1 MAPHLAPVTGFLK
14 KHRRPILFGL
24 AGLALAAFTV
34 HYIRLWRT
42 VGERLSDGMF
52 ANTIGIYTA
61 PKTVAPGA
69 PLDAEALSVMLRRAG
84 YSEKDG
90 APNGTFELTEKSI
103 RIRPGPGSRL
113 KPPPAEVYFEKGKIA
128 RIVELPGDKKLAK
141 YTLDPQLLSNL
152 SGSVRER
159 RRLIRQGDMPK
170 VLKDALLAVED
181 RNFYRHQ
188 GFDVFRIAKSA
199 WNNLLSGTRGQGGST
214 LTMQLAR
221 NIWLSPEKTFTRK
234 LNELLIALILEQRL
248 TKDEI
253 LEHYANQAYLGNYD
267 SFEIHGFGEAAWR
280 YFNTG
285 VGDLTLT
292 QAALLAGIIQR
303 PNYFSPHKYPDR
315 AVERRNLVLTLMERN
330 GMISGEQLAA
340 AEKSPLDLNPRTL
353 DRGDAPYLVDLALDE
368 AQRIA
373 EARAGSVNL
382 FTTVDP
388 ELQAH
393 ATEAV
398 RIGMQRLDKL
408 LAERKKTRE
417 GDPPQVALVALDAQT
432 GEVRAAVGGRNYGKS
447 QLNRVLA
454 KRMPG
459 SVFKPFVYAA
469 ALETQLNKKGPFFTG
484 ATLLN
489 DEPTT
494 FKFGDEIYEPGNFGG
509 SFRGPVLLRKA
520 LTSSLNIP
528 TVALAQQ
535 VGYKRV
541 ADLARRA
548 GLETARGT
556 PAVALGAYDATPLEI
571 AGAYTVFPN
580 EGNYIRPT
588 FLQSIESSDG
598 RELYRHKVEK
608 KPALDPRINWMM
620 LDMLQDV
627 VRYGTGG
634 SVWSYGVKVPI
645 AGKTGTS
652 RDGWFAGFS
661 SGLICIV
668 WVGYDDHADL
678 DLEGAKSALP
688 VWAEF
693 MKRATANGAY
703 SKPFPP
709 PPPGLTSVEIDS
721 DTGELASSASE
732 KPRVEYFIAGREPT
746 VEATPDSIDAVR
758 LRKEEELP
766 LLIEAKL
773 AAQGGVPFKLPAKTP
788 SGGAIGTANWFRPKT
803 GDGMFAA
810 SPSLPSGAKVRV
822 TNVSTGKSVVV
833 TIAGRIPVESGYVLS
848 LAHQAASELDFVRA
862 GSAQV
867 RVDPVN

>member
-1 MAPHLAPVTGFLK
+1 MDLTAATAAQFLK
-14 KHRRPILFGL
+14 KHRRRILFGL
-24 AGLALAAFTV
+24 AAAAAGIFLIHFV
-34 HYIRLWRT
+34 SLWRL
-42 VGERLSDGMF
+42 VGERLSDGVF
-52 ANTIGIYTA
+52 AHTIAIYTA
-61 PKTVAPGA
+61 PKTLTPGA
-69 PLDAEALSVMLRRAG
+69 LTDAEAVGVMLRRAG
-84 YSEKDG
+84 YSDKG
-90 APNGTFELTEKSI
+90 GSPVGTFELRESSI
-103 RIRPGPGSRL
+103 RVRPGPESRL
-113 KPPPAEVYFEKGKIA
+113 KAGAAEIHIEKGKISKIVDLASGKTLA
-128 RIVELPGDKKLAK
+128 R

-181 RNFYRHQ
+181 RNFYRHF
-188 GFDVFRIAKSA
+188 GFDLPRILKSA
-199 WNNLLSGTRGQGGST
+199 WSNVLSGSRGQGGST

-221 NIWLSPEKTFTRK
+221 NIWLSPEKTWTRK
-234 LNELLIALILEQRL
+234 FNELLIALILELRL
-248 TKDEI
+248 SKDEI

-280 YFNTG
+280 YFNCD
-285 VGDLTLT
+285 VGELSLT

-315 AVERRNLVLTLMERN
+315 ALERRNTVLALMEKN
-330 GMISGEQLAA
+330 GMITAGQLAEA
-340 AEKSPLDLNPRTL
+340 SKAPLDLDPRTL
-353 DRGDAPYLVDLALDE
+353 DRGDAPYLVDLALNE

-373 EARAGSVNL
+373 EARAGSVKL

-388 ELQAH
+388 ELQAY
-393 ATEAV
+393 ASEAV

-408 LAERKKTRE
+408 LAERKKTRP

-432 GEVRAAVGGRNYGKS
+432 GQVRAAVGGRNYGKS

-454 KRMPG
+454 KRQPG

-469 ALETQLNKKGPFFTG
+469 ALETQLNKKGPVFTG
-484 ATLLN
+484 ATLLS

-494 FKFGDEIYEPGNFGG
+494 FQFGDEIYEPGNFGG
-509 SFRGPVLLRKA
+509 SFRGPVLLRRA

-528 TVALAQQ
+528 TVAIAQQ

-541 ADLARRA
+541 ADLAKRA

-556 PAVALGAYDATPLEI
+556 PAVALGAYEATPLDI

-580 EGNYIRPT
+580 NGDYIPPT
-588 FLQSIESSDG
+588 FLASIENAEG
-598 RELYRHKVEK
+598 KEIYRHEVVK

-634 SVWSYGVKVPI
+634 SVWSFGVKAPI

-652 RDGWFAGFS
+652 RDGWFAGFTS
-661 SGLICIV
+661 SLICVV
-668 WVGYDDHADL
+668 WVGYDDHSDL
-678 DLEGAKSALP
+678 DIEGAKSALP

-693 MKRATANGAY
+693 IKRATAGGAY
-703 SKPFPP
+703 AKPFPP
-709 PPPGLTSVEIDS
+709 PPSGLSSVEIDA
-721 DTGELASSASE
+721 DTGELASAASA
-732 KPRVEYFIAGREPT
+732 KTRVEYFIAGREPA
-746 VEATPDSIDAVR
+746 EQATHESIDAVR

-773 AAQGGVPFKLPAKTP
+773 ASQGGLPFKPPVSTP

-803 GDGMFAA
+803 GDGMVAA
-810 SPSLPSGAKVRV
+810 SPTLPTGARVRV
-822 TNVSTGKSVVV
+822 TNVSTGKSVIV
-833 TIAGRIPVESGYVLS
+833 TIAGRIPRESGYVLS

-867 RVDPVN
+867 RVDPLN

>member
-1 MAPHLAPVTGFLK
+1 MDVTLSTVAGFLK
-14 KHRRPILFGL
+14 KHRRPILFGS
-24 AGLALAAFTV
+24 GALVLFLFGI
-34 HYIRLWRT
+34 HYSRLWRT
-42 VGERLSDGMF
+42 VGERLSDGVF

-61 PKTVAPGA
+61 PKTLLPGA
-69 PLDAEALSVMLRRAG
+69 ILDAEAVTVMLWRAG
-84 YSEKDG
+84 YSEKEG
-90 APNGTFELTEKSI
+90 APAGTFEKDEK
-103 RIRPGPGSRL
+103 RVLVRPGPGSRL
-113 KPPPAEVYFEKGKIA
+113 KGSPAEIQFDKGKIVSIA
-128 RIVELPGDKKLAK
+128 DPATGKKLQK
-141 YTLDPQLLSNL
+141 YTIDPQLLSNL

-181 RNFYRHQ
+181 RNFYTHH
-188 GFDVFRIAKSA
+188 GFDLPRLAASA
-199 WNNLLSGTRGQGGST
+199 WNNLRSGTRGQGGST

-221 NIWLSPEKTFTRK
+221 NIWLSPEKTWTRK
-234 LNELLIALILEQRL
+234 FNELLIAMILEQRL
-248 TKDEI
+248 TKDQI

-280 YFNTG
+280 YFNCD
-285 VGDLTLT
+285 VGELTLT

-315 AVERRNLVLTLMERN
+315 ALERRNLVLTLMEKN
-330 GMISGEQLAA
+330 GMITAGELTAA
-340 AEKSPLDLNPRTL
+340 LKAPLDLNPRTL
-353 DRGDAPYLVDLALDE
+353 DRGDAPYLVDLALNE

-373 EARAGSVNL
+373 EARSGSVNL

-408 LAERKKTRE
+408 LADRKKTRE

-454 KRMPG
+454 KRQPG

-469 ALETQLNKKGPFFTG
+469 ALETQLNRKGAVFTG
-484 ATLLN
+484 ATLLS

-509 SFRGPVLLRKA
+509 SFRGPVLLRRA

-528 TVALAQQ
+528 TVAVAQQ

-541 ADLARRA
+541 ADLAKRA

-556 PAVALGAYDATPLEI
+556 PAVALGAYDATPLDI

-580 EGNYIRPT
+580 SGDYLQPT
-588 FLQSIESSDG
+588 FLSSIENLEG
-598 RELYRHKVEK
+598 QEIYRHQVTKQ
-608 KPALDPRINWMM
+608 PALDPRVNWMM

-634 SVWSYGVKVPI
+634 SVWSFGVKAPI

-652 RDGWFAGFS
+652 RDGWFAGFTS
-661 SGLICIV
+661 SLICVV
-668 WVGYDDHADL
+668 WVGYDDHSDL

-693 MKRATANGAY
+693 IKRATAGGAY

-709 PPPGLTSVEIDS
+709 PPAGLTSVEIDTE
-721 DTGELASSASE
+721 TGEVAGPASE
-732 KPRVEYFIAGREPT
+732 KTRVEYFIAGREPQSQ
-746 VEATPDSIDAVR
+746 ATAESIDAVR

-773 AAQGGVPFKLPAKTP
+773 ASQGGLSFKPPTKTA
-788 SGGAIGTANWFRPKT
+788 SGGAMGTANWFRPKT
-803 GDGMFAA
+803 GDGMIAA